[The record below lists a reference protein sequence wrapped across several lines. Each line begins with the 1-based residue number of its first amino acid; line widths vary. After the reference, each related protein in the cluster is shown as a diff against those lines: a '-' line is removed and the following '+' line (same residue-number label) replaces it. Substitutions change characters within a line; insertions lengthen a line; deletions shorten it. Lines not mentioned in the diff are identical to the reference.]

1 MSALRNNE
9 HKALINDYEYYKV
22 VPIMQIKLIEIEI
35 KIENQNYKMDE
46 DDVRTYPSL
55 NNVPIG
61 ECGALL
67 LIECDL
73 R

>member
-1 MSALRNNE
+1 
-9 HKALINDYEYYKV
+9 
-22 VPIMQIKLIEIEI
+22 MQIKLIEIEI

-55 NNVPIG
+55 NNVPLG